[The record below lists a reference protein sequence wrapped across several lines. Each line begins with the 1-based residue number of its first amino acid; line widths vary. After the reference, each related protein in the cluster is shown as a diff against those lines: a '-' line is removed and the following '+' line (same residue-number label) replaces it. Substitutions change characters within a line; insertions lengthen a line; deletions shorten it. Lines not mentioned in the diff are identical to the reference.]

1 MKTIVVI
8 PAYEPNEKLIQLTTK
23 LIDKNLLVIV
33 VDDCK
38 WIMWYRFT
46 YAMLF
51 LTLKSIAGLC
61 HCPSIISPVSSNN
74 SLSAAS
80 SIVSPLFTNPP
91 GSAHAPL
98 YGNCALLKRSPTS

>member
-38 WIMWYRFT
+38 
-46 YAMLF
+46 
-51 LTLKSIAGLC
+51 
-61 HCPSIISPVSSNN
+61 
-74 SLSAAS
+74 
-80 SIVSPLFTNPP
+80 
-91 GSAHAPL
+91 
-98 YGNCALLKRSPTS
+98 